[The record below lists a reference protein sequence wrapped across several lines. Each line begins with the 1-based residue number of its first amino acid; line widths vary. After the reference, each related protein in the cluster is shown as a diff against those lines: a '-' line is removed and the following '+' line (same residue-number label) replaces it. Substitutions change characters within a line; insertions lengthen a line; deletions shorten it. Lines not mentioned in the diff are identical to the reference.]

1 MANIEIDKER
11 CKGCCL
17 CVAEC
22 PRGNIRMSEL
32 LNSGG
37 HTYAEIVDLNDC
49 TRCALC
55 CQMCP
60 DLAIRIDAPDET
72 PPKPAIRIQEIG
84 VSEQPSRDR
93 KQETPIGGRQTSE

>member
-17 CVAEC
+17 CVSEC

-37 HTYAEIVDLNDC
+37 QTYAEIIDLNEC
-49 TRCALC
+49 NCCALC
-55 CQMCP
+55 CQIRP
-60 DLAIRIDAPDET
+60 DLAIEIDASHET
-72 PPKPAIRIQEIG
+72 PGKPLIRIQETG
-84 VSEQPSRDR
+84 VSKHPSGNRR
-93 KQETPIGGRQTSE
+93 RESGVRSE